1 MRGQLQLQDYR
12 KKYWEW
18 VSFCLTTWWYE
29 VVVERSETD
38 LLPVAGNVRFCADL
52 ITLCRMFV
60 AAVGRRAGMKLIRQ
74 LIGGT
79 DVGHIPNIHPLAI
92 SLPLK

>member
-1 MRGQLQLQDYR
+1 
-12 KKYWEW
+12 
-18 VSFCLTTWWYE
+18 
-29 VVVERSETD
+29 
-38 LLPVAGNVRFCADL
+38 VRFCADL